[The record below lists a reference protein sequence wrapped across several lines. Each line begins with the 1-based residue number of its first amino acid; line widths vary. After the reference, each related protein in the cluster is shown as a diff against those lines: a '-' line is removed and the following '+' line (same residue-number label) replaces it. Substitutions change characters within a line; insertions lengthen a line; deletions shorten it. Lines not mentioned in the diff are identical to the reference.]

1 MRTSRIVAVS
11 AVLAMMAATVSAAP
25 IEGTYTSPDVLDAR
39 WTESNTGGDD
49 SAVGDEID
57 AESWDGSTLGTQWVL
72 DEAVVASEVL
82 LDDTT
87 SGSLRIIQDRR
98 TYSGG
103 VLTLKNDTTLW
114 SGDVADGDYLVDV
127 TNFTQSTVTTLY
139 NGTVIST
146 TGTLSMQ
153 GTFQNF
159 PDYSINYLVATSET
173 EGEGTAAPAGYPA
186 LTAANGLWGSA
197 TDVTLEI
204 VPEPTAIA
212 FIALGGAG
220 VALRRRRRA

>member
-1 MRTSRIVAVS
+1 
-11 AVLAMMAATVSAAP
+11 
-25 IEGTYTSPDVLDAR
+25 
-39 WTESNTGGDD
+39 
-49 SAVGDEID
+49 VGDEID